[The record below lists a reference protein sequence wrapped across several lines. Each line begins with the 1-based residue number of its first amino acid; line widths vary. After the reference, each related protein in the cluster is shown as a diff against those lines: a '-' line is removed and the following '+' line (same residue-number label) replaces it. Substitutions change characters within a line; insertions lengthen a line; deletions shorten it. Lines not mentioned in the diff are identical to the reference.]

1 LSAGERSI
9 LGETLALVQRSGLVA
24 LGSFAI
30 LGGSSLGFTAG
41 CIALAATW
49 SFPGTGPSVFSL
61 FAFIGAL
68 VALVLAHAGPLA
80 TYAIAIETDARP
92 PLKESLRRGLRVSP
106 RLAGPILVAFPACFV
121 FGIGTGCVATLAD
134 PRWTFPAILVPVA
147 GASFSCLATSWFIGV
162 LSLHQAA
169 SIVLGFH
176 VVLPK
181 GWRETLVLTVP
192 GAVPV
197 ATAAALLGRG
207 LSHDTTLS
215 QLLSP
220 GALDVLLACGFV
232 LGATFSVLVSTAI
245 AVVIAN
251 RRPEDRVS

>member
-92 PLKESLRRGLRVSP
+92 PLRASLRRGLRCSL
-106 RLAGPILVAFPACFV
+106 RLAPPILSAFPACIL
-121 FGIGTGCVATLAD
+121 FGIATACIASLAN
-134 PRWTFPAILVPVA
+134 PGWTFPAILLRVA
-147 GASFSCLATSWFIGV
+147 GAVLCSLLASWFLGV
-162 LSLHQAA
+162 ISLHQAA
-169 SIVLGFH
+169 SVVLNYP
-176 VVLPK
+176 VVLPR
-181 GWRETLVLTVP
+181 GVRETLVLSLP

-197 ATAAALLGRG
+197 VTGAALVGRA

-220 GALDVLLACGFV
+220 GALDVALACGFI

-251 RRPEDRVS
+251 RRPEDRV